1 MGYIGD
7 GGSEVLLLVKGGSC
21 CLDGLHSGITQPR
34 HAKSVFHF
42 HFHFLLRGYE

>member
-7 GGSEVLLLVKGGSC
+7 GGSEVLLLVKGGS